1 MIAVQNRNNKFS
13 SVLSYSQLLIPV
25 RTLLSKYMR
34 LSSILVKCFFKANDL
49 NIFGMEPLQRVN
61 FNKKLALLSQKKCV
75 YCPMMTD
82 LKISDGFKAVYIYI
96 YLLWRDYILR
106 FLQDSFQW
114 KECQDIIQ
122 SLDSLNW
129 LKDYSF

>member
-34 LSSILVKCFFKANDL
+34 LSSMLVKCLFKANDL

-61 FNKKLALLSQKKCV
+61 FNKKLVLLSQKKNV
-75 YCPMMTD
+75 STA
-82 LKISDGFKAVYIYI
+82 K
-96 YLLWRDYILR
+96 R
-106 FLQDSFQW
+106 
-114 KECQDIIQ
+114 
-122 SLDSLNW
+122 
-129 LKDYSF
+129 